1 MKRYYVDGSCLA
13 NGKSE
18 NSGGHA
24 IVEIEANK
32 VTDCWAFRE
41 ENTTNN
47 RQELKAILWVLR
59 NKGGTD
65 FGETPIIY
73 SDSSYCVNTLNEWIY
88 GWARKGWLKANRQP
102 PENLDLIKE
111 FYNLFQQGYKMDLRK
126 VKGHAGEI
134 GNELADELATGR
146 TTVEEVKEKYGKQET
161 V

>member
-1 MKRYYVDGSCLA
+1 M
-13 NGKSE
+13 
-18 NSGGHA
+18 
-24 IVEIEANK
+24 
-32 VTDCWAFRE
+32 
-41 ENTTNN
+41 
-47 RQELKAILWVLR
+47 R
-59 NKGGTD
+59 NKGGTN

-126 VKGHAGEI
+126 VKGHAGET

-146 TTVEEVKEKYGKQET
+146 ITVEKVKEKYGKQET